1 MRKLFLILFVAIS
14 AMAVS
19 FAGTPPREVR
29 EMLRA
34 QRPFLSPGL
43 PPTVDTPAPIVLNP
57 GQKPVLSCHELLLF
71 IRLDRMGPT
80 LDAVVPADESV
91 ESISLINLNTGEA
104 SFSGG
109 RSFGTKSLRLPG
121 LGEFMIEV
129 RTTKHIYQESFSLN
143 GLL

>member
-1 MRKLFLILFVAIS
+1 MALS

-57 GQKPVLSCHELLLF
+57 GQKPVLSCHELVLF
-71 IRLDRMGPT
+71 VRLDRMGPT
-80 LDAVVPADESV
+80 LDVVVPADESV
-91 ESISLINLNTGEA
+91 EFISVINLTTGES

-109 RSFGTKSLRLPG
+109 RNFGTKSLRLPG

-129 RTTKHIYQESFSLN
+129 RTTKHFYQGSFSLD